1 MGKIFPSPFTLPESL
16 GFAWL
21 ACCADAA
28 LDPQMLTDPR
38 AEWEPDGVASLT
50 RRKSCCCPDKVTLAS
65 CHYLPGRQEERSPIQ
80 QPLVPGRDQLPPGK
94 GQTVSTHE

>member
-1 MGKIFPSPFTLPESL
+1 MGKSVPPQFTLPASL

-21 ACCADAA
+21 ARWADAA

-50 RRKSCCCPDKVTLAS
+50 RRKSCSCPDKVTLAS
-65 CHYLPGRQEERSPIQ
+65 CHYLPGRQGERGPIQ
-80 QPLVPGRDQLPPGK
+80 QPLVPGRDQLPPAK

>member
-1 MGKIFPSPFTLPESL
+1 MGTIFPSQFTLPESL

-21 ACCADAA
+21 ARNADAA

-65 CHYLPGRQEERSPIQ
+65 CHYLPGRQGGRSNIQ

>member
-1 MGKIFPSPFTLPESL
+1 MGMIFPAQFSLPDCL

-21 ACCADAA
+21 ARCADAA

-38 AEWEPDGVASLT
+38 AEWEPDGVDSLT
-50 RRKSCCCPDKVTLAS
+50 RRKSCSCPDKVTMAS
-65 CHYLPGRQEERSPIQ
+65 CHYLPGRQGERSPIQ
-80 QPLVPGRDQLPPGK
+80 QPLVPGRDQLPAGK